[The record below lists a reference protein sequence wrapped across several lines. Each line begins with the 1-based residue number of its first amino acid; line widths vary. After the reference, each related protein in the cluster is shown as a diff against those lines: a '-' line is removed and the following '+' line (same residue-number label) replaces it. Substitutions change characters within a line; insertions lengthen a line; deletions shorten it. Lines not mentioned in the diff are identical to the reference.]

1 MIELERHIEI
11 LLLTNDCVIIPDFG
25 GFMAHHMSAHYD
37 ERDHSFLPPTR
48 SIGFNPQLK
57 INDSLL
63 AQSYVEG
70 YDISYPEAI
79 RRIELE
85 TEELKQILN
94 QQGNYILNDLGT
106 LRLNGEN
113 NYVFEPCEA
122 GLLTPELYGLGR
134 FELPKLNEVTDIEAE
149 QNAERDLE
157 QPFAQRNSKLIPLF
171 EEEEQDEKSYI
182 IKRSVVR
189 NIAVACIA
197 LLICM
202 LIPIPLGNSGI
213 RNIAGNNID
222 TNLLMHIAPHDMVKK
237 YAASNIQKQP
247 THRTAL
253 PEKAISQNKNESALT
268 KQEDYYGI
276 VLASRVTHKNA
287 IAYTHFL
294 HQKGFTDAQ
303 VMKTK
308 RNVKVVFG
316 QYPSEIAAR
325 QAMNRLRKYPEF
337 KESWIAH
344 FQ

>member
-1 MIELERHIEI
+1 M
-11 LLLTNDCVIIPDFG
+11 
-25 GFMAHHMSAHYD
+25 
-37 ERDHSFLPPTR
+37 
-48 SIGFNPQLK
+48 
-57 INDSLL
+57 
-63 AQSYVEG
+63 
-70 YDISYPEAI
+70 
-79 RRIELE
+79 
-85 TEELKQILN
+85 
-94 QQGNYILNDLGT
+94 
-106 LRLNGEN
+106 
-113 NYVFEPCEA
+113 
-122 GLLTPELYGLGR
+122 
-134 FELPKLNEVTDIEAE
+134 
-149 QNAERDLE
+149 
-157 QPFAQRNSKLIPLF
+157 
-171 EEEEQDEKSYI
+171 
-182 IKRSVVR
+182 R

-202 LIPIPLGNSGI
+202 LIPTPLGNSGI

-247 THRTAL
+247 SHRTDL
-253 PEKAISQNKNESALT
+253 PEKAISRNKDEAALT
-268 KQEDYYGI
+268 KQDDYYSI